1 MSGDRKAAAL
11 ISCSEHYQHRL
22 AVIDKCLQQRGY
34 DTIYI
39 TSDFDHTTKN
49 VFTCSVPNCVQLHA
63 RPYQKNLSLDRIL
76 SHREFAKNVFDYLE
90 KQPRIPDVV
99 VALIPP
105 NFLAHYGAIF
115 KKRHPEVTMIFDIFD
130 MWPETFPSSKVKKV
144 LAPVFSVWAWI
155 RDHSLRK
162 ADFVTTECEL
172 FRRMLN
178 LPEKTSAS
186 IYLAAE
192 PLPIPAIPIQL
203 RQDGLDLCYLGAI
216 NNIIGISEICS
227 LLSQL
232 TKYRHVTLHIIGK
245 GEREK
250 EFIESA
256 KAAGAQVVF
265 YGPIFDDT
273 KKQEIMSR
281 CHFGLNIMKS
291 SVCIGLTMK
300 SVDFF
305 RFGLP
310 IINNIP
316 ADTHR
321 LVVENGVGIQ
331 LDEGCVKDILA
342 MSTTD
347 FLRMRANVQRFFFDV
362 LQMDAVL
369 SKYHDLFD
377 DILK

>member
-1 MSGDRKAAAL
+1 MSEVRKTAAL
-11 ISCSEHYQHRL
+11 ISCSEHYHHRL

-49 VFTCSVPNCVQLHA
+49 VFTCSVPNCVQLHS

-90 KQPRIPDVV
+90 KQPKIPDVV

-105 NFLAHYGAIF
+105 NFLVHYGAKF
-115 KKRHPEVTMIFDIFD
+115 KKRHPEVTMVFDIFD

-155 RDHSLRK
+155 RDHSLSK

-172 FRRMLN
+172 FRRMLD
-178 LPEKTSAS
+178 LPEKTSATV
-186 IYLAAE
+186 YLAAE
-192 PLPIPAIPIQL
+192 PVSVPAIPVQL

-216 NNIIGISEICS
+216 NNIIGISEICE

-232 TKYRHVTLHIIGK
+232 TKHTHVTLHIIGK

-250 EFIESA
+250 EFVDSA
-256 KAAGAQVVF
+256 EAAGAQVVF
-265 YGPIFDDT
+265 YGPIYDDA

-300 SVDFF
+300 SVDYF

-310 IINNIP
+310 IINNIL
-316 ADTHR
+316 ADTKT
-321 LVVENGVGIQ
+321 LVEKEGVGVQMGPDCVRQ
-331 LDEGCVKDILA
+331 LLELSDADCLDMRVRVERVFAEIFEESVIL
-342 MSTTD
+342 
-347 FLRMRANVQRFFFDV
+347 RQYVGIFDR
-362 LQMDAVL
+362 
-369 SKYHDLFD
+369 
-377 DILK
+377 I

>member
-1 MSGDRKAAAL
+1 MSGDKKTAAL

-49 VFTCSVPNCVQLHA
+49 VFVCSVPNCVQLHA

-90 KQPRIPDVV
+90 KQPKIPDVV

-105 NFLAHYGAIF
+105 NFLAHYGAKF
-115 KKRHPEVTMIFDIFD
+115 KKQHPEVTMIFDIFD
-130 MWPETFPSSKVKKV
+130 MWPETFPSSKLKKV

-155 RDHSLRK
+155 RDHSLRT

-178 LPEKTSAS
+178 LPERTSAA

-192 PLPIPAIPIQL
+192 PLSIPAIPIQL

-216 NNIIGISEICS
+216 NNIIGISEICT

-232 TKYRHVTLHIIGK
+232 TKSMQVTLHIIGK

-273 KKQEIMSR
+273 KKQEIMRR

-300 SVDFF
+300 SVDYFL
-305 RFGLP
+305 FGLP
-310 IINNIP
+310 IINNIL
-316 ADTHR
+316 ADTKT
-321 LVVENGVGIQ
+321 LVEKEGVGVQMGPDCVRQ
-331 LDEGCVKDILA
+331 LLELSDADCLD
-342 MSTTD
+342 
-347 FLRMRANVQRFFFDV
+347 MRARVERVFAEIFEESVILRQYVGIFDR
-362 LQMDAVL
+362 
-369 SKYHDLFD
+369 
-377 DILK
+377 I